1 MPEFAYVAQD
11 ASGKEKRGNVVAD
24 SAQMAIEMV
33 SGEGLVVLNV
43 KEANLL
49 TKNLDLT
56 IGNAT
61 KPRDLSVFC
70 RQFVSMLS
78 AGVTVVSALEMLS
91 GQTENKTMAKAI
103 VEVRSDI
110 MKGETLGDAMG
121 RHPKVFPD
129 IMVNMIRAGEAS
141 GKLEVSFERMA
152 EHFEK
157 AAATAG
163 MVRKAAMYPI
173 IVAIVAIVVG
183 VFMLVK
189 VVPSYTEMFDSMDME
204 LPGLTVAVVNLSDF
218 IVAYWF
224 IIIPVIIAIIVLISM
239 FKKTEGGKLFFAQL
253 AIKLPLFGKL
263 NVKTACSLFARTLS
277 TLIYSGLPLTEG
289 LDIVA
294 DTMSNEVYKRALK
307 KTADEVSQGIPLSVS
322 LKKSKLYPPM
332 VDYMVEI
339 GENTGEIEEMLEKLA
354 DYYDEEV
361 KMTTETVMAAIE
373 PMIILVMAALVGVL
387 IAAVMAPMI
396 SMYDQMGTQI

>member
-1 MPEFAYVAQD
+1 MPEFTYVAQD
-11 ASGKEKRGNVVAD
+11 KDGKEKKGNIVAD
-24 SAQMAIEMV
+24 NAQNAVEMV
-33 SGEGLVVLNV
+33 SAEGLVVLSV
-43 KEANLL
+43 KEANIL
-49 TKNLDLT
+49 TKNIDIT

-78 AGVTVVSALEMLS
+78 AGVTVVAALEMLS
-91 GQTENKTMAKAI
+91 GQTENKYMAKAI
-103 VEVRSDI
+103 VQVRQDI
-110 MKGETLGDAMG
+110 MKGETLANAMG

-141 GKLEVSFERMA
+141 GKLEVAFERMA

-173 IVAIVAIVVG
+173 IVAIVSIIVG

-189 VVPSYTEMFDSMDME
+189 VVPSYMEMFDSMDME
-204 LPGLTVAVVNLSDF
+204 LPALTVAVVNMSNFLVD
-218 IVAYWF
+218 YWY
-224 IIIPVIIAIIVLISM
+224 ILLPILIAVIVLIAM
-239 FKKTEGGKLFFAQL
+239 FKKTDAGKLFFSKI

-263 NVKTACSLFARTLS
+263 TVKTACSLFARTLS
-277 TLIYSGLPLTEG
+277 TLIYSGLPLTEA

-294 DTMSNEVYKRALK
+294 DTMSNEVFKRALK

-322 LKKSKLYPPM
+322 LKKSGLYPPM

-339 GENTGEIEEMLEKLA
+339 GENTGELEEMLEKLA

-361 KMTTETVMAAIE
+361 KMTTETVMAAVE
-373 PMIILVMAALVGVL
+373 PLIILVMAALVGIL
-387 IAAVMAPMI
+387 IAAVMSPMI
-396 SMYDQMGTQI
+396 AMYDQMGSM

>member
-11 ASGKEKRGNVVAD
+11 ASGKEKKGNVVAD
-24 SAQMAIEMV
+24 SAQMAIETV
-33 SGEGLVVLNV
+33 SAEGLVVLSV
-43 KEANLL
+43 KEANIL
-49 TKNLDLT
+49 TKNLDIT

-61 KPRDLSVFC
+61 TPRDLSVFC

-78 AGVTVVSALEMLS
+78 AGVTVVSALEMLA

-103 VEVRSDI
+103 VEVRADI
-110 MKGETLGDAMG
+110 MKGETLGAAMG

-129 IMVNMIRAGEAS
+129 IMVNMIKAGEAS

-173 IVAIVAIVVG
+173 IVAIVALVVG
-183 VFMLVK
+183 IFMLVK

-204 LPGLTVAVVNLSDF
+204 LPGLTVAVVNMSDF
-218 IVAYWF
+218 LVAYWY
-224 IIIPVIIAIIVLISM
+224 ILLPVLIAIIVAIRM
-239 FKKTEGGKLFFAQL
+239 FKKTEGGKYFFANL

-373 PMIILVMAALVGVL
+373 PLIILVMAALVGVL

-396 SMYDQMGTQI
+396 SMYDQMGTQV

>member
-1 MPEFAYVAQD
+1 MPEFSYVAQD
-11 ASGKEKRGNVVAD
+11 SSGKEKRGNVVAD
-24 SAQMAIEMV
+24 SAQLAIETV
-33 SGEGLVVLNV
+33 SAEGLVVLSV

-49 TKNLDLT
+49 TKELDLT

-91 GQTENKTMAKAI
+91 GQTENKYMAKAI

-110 MKGETLGDAMG
+110 MKGETLGDAMA

-173 IVAIVAIVVG
+173 IVAIVAIIVG

-218 IVAYWF
+218 LVAYWF
-224 IIIPVIIAIIVLISM
+224 IIIPVIIAIVVAIRM
-239 FKKTEGGKLFFAQL
+239 FKRTDGGKLFFAQM

-289 LDIVA
+289 LDIVS

-332 VDYMVEI
+332 VDYMIEI

-396 SMYDQMGTQI
+396 SMYQQMG

>member
-1 MPEFAYVAQD
+1 MPEFTYVAQD
-11 ASGKEKRGNVVAD
+11 KSGKEKKGNVIAD
-24 SAQMAIEMV
+24 NAQMAVETV
-33 SGEGLVVLNV
+33 SAEGLIVLSV
-43 KEANLL
+43 KESNVL
-49 TKNLDLT
+49 TKELDIT
-56 IGNAT
+56 IGKLV

-78 AGVTVVSALEMLS
+78 AGVTVVASLEMLA
-91 GQTENKTMAKAI
+91 GQTENKYMAKAI
-103 VEVRSDI
+103 VETRTDI
-110 MKGETLGDAMG
+110 MKGETLGVAMS
-121 RHPKVFPD
+121 RHPKIFPD
-129 IMVNMIRAGEAS
+129 IMVNMIKAGEAS
-141 GKLEVSFERMA
+141 GKLEVAFERMA

-157 AAATAG
+157 AAQTAG

-173 IVAIVAIVVG
+173 IVAIVSIVVG

-189 VVPSYTEMFDSMDME
+189 VVPSYMEMFDSMDME
-204 LPGLTVAVVNLSDF
+204 MPALTLAVIAMSDF
-218 IVAYWF
+218 LVAYWY
-224 IIIPVIIAIIVLISM
+224 ILLPVLIGIIVAISM
-239 FKKTEGGKLFFAQL
+239 FKKTEQGKLLFSQL

-263 NVKTACSLFARTLS
+263 NTKTACSLFARTLS
-277 TLIYSGLPLTEG
+277 TLIYSGLPLTEA

-339 GENTGEIEEMLEKLA
+339 GENTGEVEEMLEKLA

-361 KMTTETVMAAIE
+361 KMTTETVMAAVE

-387 IAAVMAPMI
+387 IAAVMSPMI
-396 SMYDQMGTQI
+396 SMYDQMGSM